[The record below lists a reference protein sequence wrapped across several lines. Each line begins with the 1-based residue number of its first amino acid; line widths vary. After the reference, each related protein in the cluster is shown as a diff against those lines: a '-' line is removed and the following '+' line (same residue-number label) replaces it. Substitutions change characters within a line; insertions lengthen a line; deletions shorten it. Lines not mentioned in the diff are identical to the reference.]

1 MSSKKVSYVSLLKEA
16 IQEFDT
22 SKNVDVKGPMLDP
35 ILSYDGNG
43 ELPTSKDAGSILER
57 YYYNEENDSGI
68 SVSEIDKTH
77 PNDIDEAPGKQD
89 SDVKKIKD
97 QIEDEVTEAELSGQ
111 ANSMAQDA
119 GSNDVPDVD
128 MPDEDE
134 LDDLKEETEAS
145 TLENEIITKLIEEME
160 EEITEDEELIEG
172 EFEGEG
178 TEAAGKPKD
187 KASDKVPDR
196 KDDVDVNEMVD
207 NMIEA
212 EEEDL
217 DVDKELE
224 VDDTEEEDVN
234 EVAPP
239 LDAGPANPGTKNKEE
254 EEDEEK
260 ELEEAFK
267 IFKEEIE

>member
-1 MSSKKVSYVSLLKEA
+1 MSSKKVSYISLLKEA

-22 SKNVDVKGPMLDP
+22 SKNVDVKGPMLDS
-35 ILSYDGNG
+35 ILTYDGNG

-57 YYYNEENDSGI
+57 YYFNEENDGGI

-89 SDVKKIKD
+89 SDVKKIKN

-111 ANSMAQDA
+111 DIESDDD
-119 GSNDVPDVD
+119 SDTDD
-128 MPDEDE
+128 
-134 LDDLKEETEAS
+134 LDDLKEDNEAS
-145 TLENEIITKLIEEME
+145 VLENEIITKLIEEME
-160 EEITEDEELIEG
+160 EEITEEELIEN

-187 KASDKVPDR
+187 KASKKVPDR

-212 EEEDL
+212 EEENL
-217 DVDKELE
+217 DVDKELD
-224 VDDTEEEDVN
+224 VDEEGEEEIKED
-234 EVAPP
+234 
-239 LDAGPANPGTKNKEE
+239 GPAIPGIKNKEE
-254 EEDEEK
+254 EEEK
-260 ELEEAFK
+260 ELEEAFQ